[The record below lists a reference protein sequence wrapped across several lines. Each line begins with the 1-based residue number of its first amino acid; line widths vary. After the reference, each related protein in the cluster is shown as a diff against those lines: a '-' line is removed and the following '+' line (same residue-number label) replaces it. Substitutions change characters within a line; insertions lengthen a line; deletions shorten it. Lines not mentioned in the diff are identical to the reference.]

1 MEPEF
6 TPLSNA
12 VWARRVAA
20 AAALPDQRLNS
31 RLSAIIADA
40 LDSPFA
46 SIPQATGGDAGQAK
60 ATYRF
65 YGNPRVTSAHLN
77 QGTALETAERCLE
90 HEAILVVQDTTTL
103 NFTGLQRIAE
113 LGPIDSGYFGR
124 GMHVHSTLA
133 ITVGGRV
140 LGPLDQ
146 QCWARSWPAGRPAGR
161 TDHDKKESAKW
172 LYGLEQA
179 RQALFEA
186 AGERPLPRLIHVMDR
201 EGDTYEVLMAID
213 DGGDSAIIRSVQNR
227 RVDGPLSTAHQAV
240 RNQPIQAQA
249 TVPVNRQG
257 RSPERVAT
265 VEIRALT
272 ATLLPDRSKYPHAWP
287 MTWHL
292 VEVWEPAPPAGVEP
306 LHWLLWTRES
316 IATPGDSL
324 QVVEKYTGR
333 WPIEE
338 FHLVLKSGCQVEKLR
353 LDTWERLEKA
363 VRVNSAV
370 AARIVLLRDVAR
382 VTPAAP
388 ALQVLQAEEVA
399 ALVNHFTKGKPWPA
413 EQLTI
418 GQAIQWIGRL
428 GGHLNR
434 KKDGMPGVRTL
445 WRGLQA
451 LTLLVAG
458 FRAGFRAGQQLLE

>member
-1 MEPEF
+1 MEPNF

-12 VWARRVAA
+12 VWAQRVAA

-31 RLSAIIADA
+31 RLSAIMADA
-40 LDSPFA
+40 LDSPSA
-46 SIPQATGGDAGQAK
+46 SIPQATGGEAGQAK

-65 YGNPRVTSAHLN
+65 YRNPRVTSAQLN

-90 HEAILVVQDTTTL
+90 QETILVVQDTTTL

-113 LGPIDSGYFGR
+113 LGPIDSGHLAR
-124 GMHVHSTLA
+124 GMHVHNTLA
-133 ITVGGRV
+133 ITVSGRV
-140 LGPLDQ
+140 LGLLEQ
-146 QCWARSWPAGRPAGR
+146 QCWARPQPALRQAR
-161 TDHDKKESAKW
+161 QTDRDEKESANW

-179 RQALFEA
+179 RQTLCEA
-186 AGERPLPRLIHVMDR
+186 AGERPLPRLIQVMDR
-201 EGDTYEVLMAID
+201 DGDTYEVLMAID
-213 DGGDSAIIRSVQNR
+213 ECGDSAIIRSAQNR
-227 RVDGPLSTAHQAV
+227 RVDDPLSTAHTAV
-240 RNQPIQAQA
+240 RSQPIQAHA

-257 RSPERVAT
+257 RQPGRIAT
-265 VEIRALT
+265 VESRSLT
-272 ATLLPDRSKYPHAWP
+272 AILLPDRSKYPHAWP
-287 MTWHL
+287 MPWNL
-292 VEVWEPAPPAGVEP
+292 VEVWEPAPPAGAEP

-316 IATPGDSL
+316 IATAGEIL

-338 FHLVLKSGCQVEKLR
+338 FHLVLKSGRQVEKLR

-382 VTPAAP
+382 ATPAAP
-388 ALQVLQAEEVA
+388 ALQVLQPEEVA
-399 ALVNHFTKGKPWPA
+399 ALVNHFTNGKPWPA
-413 EQLTI
+413 EPLTI
-418 GQAIQWIGRL
+418 GQAIQWLGRL

-445 WRGLQA
+445 CVRN
-451 LTLLVAG
+451 
-458 FRAGFRAGQQLLE
+458 

>member
-1 MEPEF
+1 MASEF

-12 VWARRVAA
+12 VWAQRVAA
-20 AAALPDQRLNS
+20 AAALPDQRLGS

-40 LDSPFA
+40 LDSPAA

-65 YGNPRVTSAHLN
+65 YRNPQVNSAHLN
-77 QGTALETAERCLE
+77 QGTARETAERCLE
-90 HEAILVVQDTTTL
+90 HEAILAVQDTTTL
-103 NFTGLQRIAE
+103 NFTGLRRIAE
-113 LGPIDSGYFGR
+113 LGPIDSGHWAR

-133 ITVGGRV
+133 ITVSGQV
-140 LGPLDQ
+140 LGLLDQ
-146 QCWARSWPAGRPAGR
+146 QCWARPWPSGCPAGR
-161 TDHDKKESAKW
+161 TDRHEKESAKW
-172 LYGLEQA
+172 LYGLERA

-186 AGERPLPRLIHVMDR
+186 AGECPLPRLIHVMDR
-201 EGDTYEVLMAID
+201 EGDTYEGLMAID
-213 DGGDSAIIRSVQNR
+213 DCGDSAVIRSVQNR
-227 RVDGPLSTAHQAV
+227 RVDDPLSTAHQAV
-240 RNQPIQAQA
+240 RNQPIQAHA

-257 RSPERVAT
+257 PAPERIAT

-287 MTWHL
+287 MTWRL

-316 IATPGDSL
+316 IATPEAIL
-324 QVVEKYTGR
+324 HVVEKYTGR

-338 FHLVLKSGCQVEKLR
+338 FHLVLKSGCQIERLR

-363 VRVNSAV
+363 VRVNAAV

-382 VTPAAP
+382 ATPAAP
-388 ALQVLQAEEVA
+388 ALQVLQPEEVA
-399 ALVNHFTKGKPWPA
+399 ALVSHFAKGQPWPA

-418 GQAIQWIGRL
+418 GQAIQWIARL

>member
-12 VWARRVAA
+12 VWAQRVAA

-40 LDSPFA
+40 LDSPAA

-65 YGNPRVTSAHLN
+65 YQNPRVTSAHLN

-90 HEAILVVQDTTTL
+90 QPTILVVQDTTTL
-103 NFTGLQRIAE
+103 NFTALQRMAE
-113 LGPIDSGYFGR
+113 LGPIDSGHFAR

-133 ITVGGRV
+133 MTVSGRV
-140 LGPLDQ
+140 LGVLDQ
-146 QCWARSWPAGRPAGR
+146 QYWARPQPAVRQAR
-161 TDHDKKESAKW
+161 QTDGEEKESAKW
-172 LYGLEQA
+172 LYGLERA
-179 RQALFEA
+179 RQALLEA
-186 AGERPLPRLIHVMDR
+186 AGEHPLPRLIHVMDR

-213 DGGDSAIIRSVQNR
+213 DCGDSAIIRSVQNR
-227 RVDGPLSTAHQAV
+227 RVDDPLSTAHTAV
-240 RNQPIQAQA
+240 RHQPIQAHA

-257 RSPERVAT
+257 RRPERIAT
-265 VEIRALT
+265 VDIRSLT

-287 MTWHL
+287 MTWNL
-292 VEVWEPAPPAGVEP
+292 VEVWEPAPPAGLEP

-316 IATPGDSL
+316 IATAGDVL
-324 QVVEKYTGR
+324 QVVEQYSGR

-363 VRVNSAV
+363 IRVNSAV

-388 ALQVLQAEEVA
+388 ALQVLQPEEVA
-399 ALVNHFTKGKPWPA
+399 ALVNHFAKGNPGPA

-418 GQAIQWIGRL
+418 GQAIQWIARL

>member
-1 MEPEF
+1 M
-6 TPLSNA
+6 
-12 VWARRVAA
+12 
-20 AAALPDQRLNS
+20 
-31 RLSAIIADA
+31 
-40 LDSPFA
+40 
-46 SIPQATGGDAGQAK
+46 
-60 ATYRF
+60 
-65 YGNPRVTSAHLN
+65 TSAHLN

-90 HEAILVVQDTTTL
+90 QQTILVVQDTTTL
-103 NFTGLQRIAE
+103 NFTPLQRMAE
-113 LGPIDSGYFGR
+113 LGPIDSGHFAR

-140 LGPLDQ
+140 LGVLDQ
-146 QCWARSWPAGRPAGR
+146 QYWARPQPAVRQAR
-161 TDHDKKESAKW
+161 QTDGEEKESAKW
-172 LYGLEQA
+172 LYGLERA

-201 EGDTYEVLMAID
+201 EGDTYEVLMAMD
-213 DGGDSAIIRSVQNR
+213 DCGDSAIIRSVQNR
-227 RVDGPLSTAHQAV
+227 RVDDPLSTAHTAV
-240 RNQPIQAQA
+240 RNPPIQAHA
-249 TVPVNRQG
+249 TVSVNRQG
-257 RSPERVAT
+257 RRPERIAT
-265 VEIRALT
+265 VDIRSLT

-306 LHWLLWTRES
+306 LHGLLWTRES
-316 IATPGDSL
+316 IATPGDVL
-324 QVVEKYTGR
+324 QVVEQYGGR

-388 ALQVLQAEEVA
+388 ALQVLQPEEVA
-399 ALVNHFTKGKPWPA
+399 ALVNHFAKDKPEPA

-418 GQAIQWIGRL
+418 GQAIQWIARL

>member
-1 MEPEF
+1 M
-6 TPLSNA
+6 
-12 VWARRVAA
+12 
-20 AAALPDQRLNS
+20 
-31 RLSAIIADA
+31 
-40 LDSPFA
+40 
-46 SIPQATGGDAGQAK
+46 
-60 ATYRF
+60 
-65 YGNPRVTSAHLN
+65 TSAHLN

-90 HEAILVVQDTTTL
+90 QQTILVVQDTTTL
-103 NFTGLQRIAE
+103 NFTALQRMAE
-113 LGPIDSGYFGR
+113 LGPIDSGHFAR

-140 LGPLDQ
+140 LGVLDQ
-146 QCWARSWPAGRPAGR
+146 QYWARPQPAVRQAR
-161 TDHDKKESAKW
+161 QTDGEEKESAKW
-172 LYGLEQA
+172 LYGLERA

-201 EGDTYEVLMAID
+201 EGDTYEVLMAMD
-213 DGGDSAIIRSVQNR
+213 DCGDSAIIRSVQNR
-227 RVDGPLSTAHQAV
+227 RVDDPLSTAHTAV
-240 RNQPIQAQA
+240 RNQPIQAHA

-257 RSPERVAT
+257 RRPERVAT
-265 VEIRALT
+265 VDIRSLT

-316 IATPGDSL
+316 IATVGDVL
-324 QVVEKYTGR
+324 HVVEQYSGR

-388 ALQVLQAEEVA
+388 ALQVLQPEEVA
-399 ALVNHFTKGKPWPA
+399 ALVNHFAKDKPEPA

-418 GQAIQWIGRL
+418 GQAIQWIARL

>member
-1 MEPEF
+1 
-6 TPLSNA
+6 
-12 VWARRVAA
+12 
-20 AAALPDQRLNS
+20 
-31 RLSAIIADA
+31 
-40 LDSPFA
+40 
-46 SIPQATGGDAGQAK
+46 
-60 ATYRF
+60 
-65 YGNPRVTSAHLN
+65 
-77 QGTALETAERCLE
+77 
-90 HEAILVVQDTTTL
+90 
-103 NFTGLQRIAE
+103 
-113 LGPIDSGYFGR
+113 
-124 GMHVHSTLA
+124 MHVHSTLA
-133 ITVGGRV
+133 MTVSGRV
-140 LGPLDQ
+140 LGVLDQ
-146 QCWARSWPAGRPAGR
+146 QYWARPQPAVRQAR
-161 TDHDKKESAKW
+161 QTDGEEKESAKW
-172 LYGLEQA
+172 LYGLERA
-179 RQALFEA
+179 RQALLEA
-186 AGERPLPRLIHVMDR
+186 AGEHPLPRLIHVMDR

-213 DGGDSAIIRSVQNR
+213 DCGDSAIIRSVQNR
-227 RVDGPLSTAHQAV
+227 RVDDPLSTAHTAV
-240 RNQPIQAQA
+240 RNQPIQAHA

-257 RSPERVAT
+257 RRPERIAT
-265 VEIRALT
+265 VEIRSLT
-272 ATLLPDRSKYPHAWP
+272 ATLLPDRSKYPQAWP
-287 MTWHL
+287 MTWNL

-316 IATPGDSL
+316 IATAGDVL
-324 QVVEKYTGR
+324 QVVEQYSGR

-388 ALQVLQAEEVA
+388 ALQVLQPEEVA
-399 ALVNHFTKGKPWPA
+399 ALVNHFAKGNPGPA

-418 GQAIQWIGRL
+418 GQAIQWIARL